1 MVRLKGTSKAEQVE
15 GDARAAHDAG
25 NEFFIFEAGS
35 SFRDPTAGVA
45 EALETIEGIGWRLE
59 HVSHVWSTTLAN
71 HAVGYYVFRR
81 APTTQQVRT

>member
-1 MVRLKGTSKAEQVE
+1 MRLKGTSKAEQVE

-35 SFRDPTAGVA
+35 SFRSATVGVSD
-45 EALETIEGIGWRLE
+45 ALEAIEGIGWRLE

-71 HAVGYYVFRR
+71 HAVGYYVCRR
-81 APTTQQVRT
+81 GETVTS